1 MSEQRTVM
9 RMSEDRDFVFIYY
22 SFVKL
27 GQLVFWQKLE
37 LDRITLTCTSSIYM
51 LSLKTNET
59 Y

>member
-1 MSEQRTVM
+1 M